1 MVAKIN
7 TGASL
12 YGAVFYNQR
21 KVAEGSARIIGSN
34 RMLEGAGEVGD
45 VGEEN
50 GENAVQRTM
59 FAFEPYL
66 AMNKKTEKPILHIS
80 LNPSPDD
87 KLTDAGLEQL
97 AADYMEKL
105 GYGDQPYVVYLHE
118 DTGRRHIHIVST
130 CVREDGTKIPDTY
143 INRRSMTAC
152 RELEQKYGLRQITDK
167 REELTRAYLRRADH
181 KKGDMKHQVANILNS
196 VFTSYRFQSFGEHSA
211 MLSRFNIEAKQV
223 RGEYDGKPYN
233 GIVYLVTD
241 DKGRAVGP
249 PLKSSLFGK
258 RFGYEAIEKRIRW
271 NASEFKKG
279 KWQPKIKYKVALAM
293 AGCDGKQKKF
303 INLLKAQG
311 IDAVFRTNDRGR
323 IYGATFIDH
332 NAREVYNG
340 SRLGKEFSA
349 NAFERLFNDPA
360 VRVDTPH
367 PEHGRHHEQGQ
378 ASSIEAALGMFD
390 LSLDSPVNDN
400 EDEILAQ
407 QMKRKKKKRRY
418 ISR

>member
-7 TGASL
+7 FGASL
-12 YGAVFYNQR
+12 YGAIFYNQR
-21 KVAEGSARIIGSN
+21 KVGEGSARVIGGN
-34 RMLEGAGEVGD
+34 RMVEGAGEAGGD
-45 VGEEN
+45 T
-50 GENAVQRTM
+50 ENAIQRTM

-66 AMNKKTEKPILHIS
+66 AANKKTEKPILHIS
-80 LNPSPDD
+80 LNPSPED
-87 KLTDAGLEQL
+87 KLTDGQLEQL

-130 CVREDGTKIPDTY
+130 CVREDGAKIPDTY

-167 REELTRAYLRRADH
+167 REELTRAYLRKADR
-181 KKGDMKHQVANILNS
+181 KNGDLKHQVGNILKS
-196 VFTSYRFQSFGEHSA
+196 VLTEYRFQSFGEYSA
-211 MLSRFNIEAKQV
+211 MLACFNVEAKQV
-223 RGEYDGKPYN
+223 RGEHNGEPYN
-233 GIVYLVTD
+233 GVVYLVTD
-241 DKGRAVGP
+241 DKGRAVSP

-258 RFGYEAIEKRIRW
+258 RFGHDGIEKRASW

-279 KWQPKIKYKVALAM
+279 KWKPKIRNIVALAM
-293 AGCDGKQKKF
+293 AGSGGKQKKF
-303 INLLKAQG
+303 FNLLKTQG
-311 IDAVFRTNDRGR
+311 IDAVFRTNDQGR
-323 IYGATFIDH
+323 IYGVTFVDH

-360 VRVDTPH
+360 AAQSEMSRPDFDSHLDQPH
-367 PEHGRHHEQGQ
+367 DRT
-378 ASSIEAALGMFD
+378 SSIEAAFGIFD
-390 LSLDSPVNDN
+390 LSPDGPVRDY
-400 EDEILAQ
+400 EEETAARRMQ
-407 QMKRKKKKRRY
+407 RKKKKRRY